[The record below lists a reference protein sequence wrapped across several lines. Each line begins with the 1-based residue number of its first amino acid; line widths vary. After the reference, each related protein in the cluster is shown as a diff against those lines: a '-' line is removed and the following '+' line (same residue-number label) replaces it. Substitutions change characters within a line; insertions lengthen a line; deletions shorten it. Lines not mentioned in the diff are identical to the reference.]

1 MAIPVGQ
8 MVNVVVGKDGKVA
21 SKVLKVVKANSKTT
35 MFMEVDKENRKNIFR
50 KVSTQ
55 DIAFTGIVDSV
66 HVNPHLTS
74 IFLKEGVLPIKWES
88 AWDSIGASVSNNPST
103 TRFYNNHSKGWS
115 QKAAW
120 YRANS
125 QFRSTTNSQAGFPMV

>member
-21 SKVLKVVKANSKTT
+21 SKVLKVIKANSRTT
-35 MFMEVDKENRKNIFR
+35 MFMEVDKEGRKNIFR

-55 DIAFTGIVDSV
+55 DIAFTGVVDSP

-88 AWDSIGASVSNNPST
+88 SWDGIGQISNMSLNARITPYYS
-103 TRFYNNHSKGWS
+103 NHSKGWS

-120 YRANS
+120 YKANS
-125 QFRSTTNSQAGFPMV
+125 QFASH

>member
-8 MVNVVVGKDGKVA
+8 MVNVVVGKEGKVA
-21 SKVLKVVKANSKTT
+21 SKVLKLIKANSRTT
-35 MFMEVDKENRKNIFR
+35 MFMEVDKENRKIIFR

-55 DIAFTGIVDSV
+55 DIAFTGVVDSP

-88 AWDSIGASVSNNPST
+88 SWDGIGASVSNNTST
-103 TRFYNNHSKGWS
+103 TRFYSNHSKGWS

-120 YRANS
+120 YKANS
-125 QFRSTTNSQAGFPMV
+125 QFASH

>member
-1 MAIPVGQ
+1 MAIQIGQ

-35 MFMEVDKENRKNIFR
+35 MFMEVDKKNRKNIFR
-50 KVSTQ
+50 KITNQ
-55 DIAFTGIVDSV
+55 DIAYTGIVDSI

-88 AWDSIGASVSNNPST
+88 AWDTIGQISNMNLNARITPH
-103 TRFYNNHSKGWS
+103 YNNHSKGWS

-120 YRANS
+120 YKANS
-125 QFRSTTNSQAGFPMV
+125 QFASH

>member
-1 MAIPVGQ
+1 MAIPIGQ

-21 SKVLKVVKANSKTT
+21 SKVLKLIKANSRTT
-35 MFMEVDKENRKNIFR
+35 MFMEVDKEGRKNIFR

-55 DIAFTGIVDSV
+55 DIAFTGIVDSI

-88 AWDSIGASVSNNPST
+88 SWDGIGQISNMSLNARITPTYSK
-103 TRFYNNHSKGWS
+103 RSNGWAHRLKSNAQYNYGGGAH
-115 QKAAW
+115 
-120 YRANS
+120 
-125 QFRSTTNSQAGFPMV
+125 FRT